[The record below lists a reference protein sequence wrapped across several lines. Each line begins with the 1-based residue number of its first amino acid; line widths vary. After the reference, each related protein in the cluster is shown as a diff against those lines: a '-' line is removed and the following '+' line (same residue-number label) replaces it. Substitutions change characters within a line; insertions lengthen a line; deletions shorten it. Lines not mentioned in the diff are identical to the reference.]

1 MDEESTFRVLFI
13 ICFSVTITYRLY
25 QHWKA
30 ETHRGSNVFQAEGK
44 VFGVIRLLLALPF
57 FWAILTYIFY
67 PQGLSWATFPVPV
80 GLRWFGTGLL
90 VLASGLLVW
99 VHQALARNFS
109 TTLRIRP
116 DHTLVTTGPYRWV
129 RHPMYTVFVL
139 AFVGICLQTANWF
152 LGGFGLLVLAQVMIL
167 RTPME
172 EAQLLA
178 RFGEEYR
185 HYMERTGRF
194 LPRLFQPS
202 R

>member
-1 MDEESTFRVLFI
+1 MESSFRVQFI
-13 ICFSVTITYRLY
+13 LCFVAVITYRLY

-30 ETHRGSNVFQAEGK
+30 ETYRGSNLFHAEGK
-44 VFGVIRLLLALPF
+44 ILGLLRMLLLLPLLG
-57 FWAILTYIFY
+57 AILTYIFY
-67 PQGLSWATFPVPV
+67 PQGLSWASLPVPV
-80 GLRWFGTGLL
+80 ELRWLGTGLQ
-90 VLASGLLVW
+90 VLAFGLLVW
-99 VHQALARNFS
+99 VHRALDRNFC

-116 DHTLVTTGPYRWV
+116 DHTLVTSGPYRWV

-152 LGGFGLLVLAQVMIL
+152 LGGFGLLALALVMIF

-178 RFGEEYR
+178 RFGDEYR